1 VNYGRE
7 TRLHNRTPTYLNR
20 TTGRRL
26 LWITVFEGTD
36 YGGKWAILDE
46 YGTSTIQ
53 IIAADVSS
61 QGQNGPASDTIW
73 MVRGP
78 DGEFLVDKSV
88 TILDAIGVAELVRDA
103 TVVIGDNITALKW
116 ASVDAVTPGNAHI
129 RASYHWLKDTLR
141 DGFIDFLTKVVM
153 QLRLASDAASGYS
166 SPPAIPPAPTYLT

>member
-1 VNYGRE
+1 
-7 TRLHNRTPTYLNR
+7 
-20 TTGRRL
+20 L